1 MWNLDGYYCNKN
13 SGLLGKLTL
22 ADEEKNALKALRKT
36 VRLRTR
42 DVFQEAKG
50 VAKFVKRGRES
61 SETIEYRLRQT
72 KLKYLSDHE
81 IRVVA
86 DLIGDMDDEAR
97 SDFLGLQPRF
107 ATQGSFQYDTL
118 NKPLKAPQEM
128 DIDDGTYMPMT
139 VFEGKP
145 KLGHNLLFL
154 LVDCSLKSLAAEN
167 EGWKFESKRTCARIK
182 IPARNTHI
190 DVPVYAIP
198 KEQFLK
204 KALAM
209 ESAGMESGIVLDS
222 LQRSDMD
229 LSYETLDP
237 KLVNLAL
244 REGPTK
250 WCNSD
255 PKIVEDWFEDCGK
268 RIGDHL
274 KPVCR
279 FMKAWR
285 DAQWDVGGP
294 SSICLMAAIVE
305 VLDRTHHDGSDM
317 TDTMKV
323 LARELPQVFRRG
335 VESPDETDEKLLFPA
350 SEDHQPRELDI
361 VERLDQLL
369 DLLSDA
375 EGASSKEDALAKL
388 SLIFGDR
395 VQDALLIEEDLKSE
409 VLKSPAEKAN
419 KPQRISVTMTSA

>member
-1 MWNLDGYYCNKN
+1 MWNLDNYYCNKN

-22 ADEEKNALKALRKT
+22 ADEEKNALKTLRKT
-36 VRLRTR
+36 VRVRTR
-42 DVFQEAKG
+42 DVFHEAKG
-50 VAKFVKRGRES
+50 VAKFVKKGRES
-61 SETIEYRLRQT
+61 SGAIETRLRQT
-72 KLKYLSDHE
+72 KLRYLSDQE
-81 IRVVA
+81 IKVVA

-97 SDFLGLQPRF
+97 SDFLGLEPRF

-167 EGWKFESKRTCARIK
+167 EGWEFESKRTCARVK
-182 IPARNTHI
+182 IPAQKTHI

-209 ESAGMESGIVLDS
+209 ESASSGAGVVFDS
-222 LQRSDMD
+222 LQRSDKD

-237 KLVNLAL
+237 KFVNLAL
-244 REGPTK
+244 REGHTK

-255 PKIVEDWFEDCGK
+255 PKIVEDWFEESGQ

-279 FMKAWR
+279 FLKAWR

-294 SSICLMAAIVE
+294 SSICLMAAIVN
-305 VLDRTHHDGSDM
+305 VLDRIPHDGSDM
-317 TDTMKV
+317 TGTMKI
-323 LARELPQVFRRG
+323 LAGELPQVFRNG
-335 VESPDETDEKLLFPA
+335 VESPDETDEKPLFPA
-350 SEDHQPRELDI
+350 LADQQSREQDI
-361 VERLDQLL
+361 VEKLDNLL
-369 DLLSDA
+369 GLLSDV
-375 EGASSKEDALAKL
+375 EVASSKEEALSKL
-388 SLIFGDR
+388 GFIFGKR
-395 VQDALLIEEDLKSE
+395 VQDTNLIEKDLKGE
-409 VLKSPAEKAN
+409 VLKSPAEKTN
-419 KPQRISVTMTSA
+419 RPQRIAVTMASA

>member
-1 MWNLDGYYCNKN
+1 MWDLNKYYCDES

-22 ADEEKNALKALRKT
+22 TDDEKSALKILRKT
-36 VRLRTR
+36 VRVRTR
-42 DVFQEAKG
+42 DVFHEAKG
-50 VAKFVKRGRES
+50 VARFIKKGRES
-61 SETIEYRLRQT
+61 SETIENRLRQT
-72 KLKYLSDHE
+72 KLKYLSDYE
-81 IRVVA
+81 IAVVA

-97 SDFLGLQPRF
+97 SDFLSLEPRF

-118 NKPLKAPQEM
+118 NRPLKAPQEM

-139 VFEGKP
+139 IFEGGP
-145 KLGHNLLFL
+145 RLGHNLLFL

-182 IPARNTHI
+182 ISARNTHI

-209 ESAGMESGIVLDS
+209 ESASSSAGIVLDS
-222 LQRSDMD
+222 LQRSDKD

-237 KLVNLAL
+237 KFVNLAL
-244 REGPTK
+244 REGPSK

-255 PKIVEDWFEDCGK
+255 PKIVEDWFEISSK

-294 SSICLMAAIVE
+294 SSICLMAAIVN
-305 VLDRTHHDGSDM
+305 VLDRTPHDGSNM

-323 LARELPQVFRRG
+323 LAKELPQVFRQG

-350 SEDHQPRELDI
+350 LEDHKSREQDI

-369 DLLSDA
+369 SLLSDV
-375 EGASSKEDALAKL
+375 ESASSKGEALSKL
-388 SLIFGDR
+388 GLIFGNR

-409 VLKSPAEKAN
+409 VLNSPAEKTN
-419 KPQRISVTMTSA
+419 KPQRISVTMASA